1 MADSSTLTKAW
12 PAADPES
19 ERWLADLRGPRHD
32 EAVER
37 LHEWLLRIARG
48 EASRRRGRLPFGG
61 PELDDVVNQAA
72 DDATLAVV
80 AKLAGFRGE
89 SRFTTWAA
97 KFAIF
102 EVSRKVGRHLW
113 QPDRV
118 HLAPGAWERMP
129 DRFGLGPGKEVE
141 TRELLDGL
149 RRAVETEL
157 SVRQR
162 RIFEAIV
169 LNQVPLD
176 VLTIE
181 MDTNR
186 GAIYKSMFDA
196 RRKLRATLAAEGL
209 IDP

>member
-1 MADSSTLTKAW
+1 MTNTPLERIWDQHVIADYGGGRALLHIDRHFAQEST
-12 PAADPES
+12 S
-19 ERWLADLRGPRHD
+19 
-32 EAVER
+32 
-37 LHEWLLRIARG
+37 AR
-48 EASRRRGRLPFGG
+48 AF
-61 PELDDVVNQAA
+61 
-72 DDATLAVV
+72 
-80 AKLAGFRGE
+80 
-89 SRFTTWAA
+89 
-97 KFAIF
+97 
-102 EVSRKVGRHLW
+102 
-113 QPDRV
+113 
-118 HLAPGAWERMP
+118 
-129 DRFGLGPGKEVE
+129 
-141 TRELLDGL
+141 DGL

-186 GAIYKSMFDA
+186 GAIYKTMFDA

>member
-1 MADSSTLTKAW
+1 MANSSSLLQAW
-12 PAADPES
+12 PADDPES
-19 ERWLADLRGPRHD
+19 ERWLADLRGPRHE
-32 EAVER
+32 EATRR
-37 LHEWLLRIARG
+37 LHGWLLRIARG
-48 EASRRRGRLPFGG
+48 EASRRHGRLPFEG
-61 PELDDVVNQAA
+61 PELDDIVNQAA

-80 AKLAGFRGE
+80 AKLPGFRGE

-113 QPDRV
+113 QADRV
-118 HLAPGAWERMP
+118 HLDPQAWERMP

-141 TRELLDGL
+141 TRELLAGL
-149 RRAVETEL
+149 RRAVDTEL
-157 SVRQR
+157 SARQR
-162 RIFEAIV
+162 HIFEAIV
-169 LNQVPLD
+169 INQVPLD
-176 VLTIE
+176 VLTAE

-186 GAIYKSMFDA
+186 GAIYKAMFDA

>member
-1 MADSSTLTKAW
+1 
-12 PAADPES
+12 
-19 ERWLADLRGPRHD
+19 
-32 EAVER
+32 
-37 LHEWLLRIARG
+37 
-48 EASRRRGRLPFGG
+48 
-61 PELDDVVNQAA
+61 
-72 DDATLAVV
+72 
-80 AKLAGFRGE
+80 
-89 SRFTTWAA
+89 
-97 KFAIF
+97 
-102 EVSRKVGRHLW
+102 
-113 QPDRV
+113 V
-118 HLAPGAWERMP
+118 HLDPGAWERMP
-129 DRFGLGPGKEVE
+129 DQFGLGPGKEVE